1 MNEKFNGVCC
11 WWQVLKKKT
20 TKVWVLEL
28 AMVTLMAVSAFGQGT
43 SRSYYGGGHTHT
55 RFNIEFGYKAIIMDG
70 VMARSTLVS
79 YIYNYLMP

>member
-1 MNEKFNGVCC
+1 VTSFEKKQQQK
-11 WWQVLKKKT
+11 W
-20 TKVWVLEL
+20 WVLEL
-28 AMVTLMAVSAFGQGT
+28 AMVILMAMSAFGQGT

>member
-1 MNEKFNGVCC
+1 MLLVISFEKKQQQK
-11 WWQVLKKKT
+11 W
-20 TKVWVLEL
+20 WVLEL
-28 AMVTLMAVSAFGQGT
+28 AMVILMAMSAFGQST

>member
-1 MNEKFNGVCC
+1 VTSFEQKQQQK
-11 WWQVLKKKT
+11 W
-20 TKVWVLEL
+20 WVLEL
-28 AMVTLMAVSAFGQGT
+28 AMVILMAMSAFGQGT

>member
-1 MNEKFNGVCC
+1 MLLVTSFEQKQQQK
-11 WWQVLKKKT
+11 W
-20 TKVWVLEL
+20 WVLEL
-28 AMVTLMAVSAFGQGT
+28 AMVILMAMSAFGQGT

>member
-1 MNEKFNGVCC
+1 MLLVTSFEKKQQQK
-11 WWQVLKKKT
+11 W
-20 TKVWVLEL
+20 WVLEL
-28 AMVTLMAVSAFGQGT
+28 AMVILMAMSAFGQGT